1 MFKGANDF
9 FIPGLWLN
17 VLSMCY
23 NHCLD
28 QDLFLTIQDWPSEMV
43 GERVINNFWLVV
55 WNNNPI

>member
-9 FIPGLWLN
+9 FHPRCVVN

-28 QDLFLTIQDWPSEMV
+28 QDLFLTIQDSAIRNGWLKGNKQFQV
-43 GERVINNFWLVV
+43 GGVEQ
-55 WNNNPI
+55 